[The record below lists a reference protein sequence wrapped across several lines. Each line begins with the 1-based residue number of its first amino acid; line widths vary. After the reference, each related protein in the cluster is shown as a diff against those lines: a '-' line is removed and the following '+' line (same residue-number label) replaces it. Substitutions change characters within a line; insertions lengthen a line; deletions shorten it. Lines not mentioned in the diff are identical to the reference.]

1 MFLKVLMFVLNLAAS
16 ELELEMFAISSL
28 KQLLEIQWLSP
39 LVVDPVSLGLFT
51 AISEASRVHCCPG
64 SLSTIVVPVRP
75 VFENRLCDPGKRLF
89 LSSVLLARLSVF
101 CPSGSLWREVKCKVR
116 KEDRKKEKER
126 ERGVPERSSH
136 CWLLVASFYS
146 RTMGEEIGS

>member
-75 VFENRLCDPGKRLF
+75 VFENRWCDPGKRLF
-89 LSSVLLARLSVF
+89 CRRCCLLDVQSFALQV
-101 CPSGSLWREVKCKVR
+101 SLWREVKCRVR

-126 ERGVPERSSH
+126 ERWCPRTVFP
-136 CWLLVASFYS
+136 LLTSCRIFL
-146 RTMGEEIGS
+146 

>member
-75 VFENRLCDPGKRLF
+75 VFENRWCDPGKRLF
-89 LSSVLLARLSVF
+89 CRRCCLLDVHSFALQVLL
-101 CPSGSLWREVKCKVR
+101 WRRVKCKVR

-126 ERGVPERSSH
+126 ERDVPERSSH

-146 RTMGEEIGS
+146 QTMGEEIG

>member
-75 VFENRLCDPGKRLF
+75 VFENRWCDPGKRLF
-89 LSSVLLARLSVF
+89 CRRCCLLDVQSFALQVLL
-101 CPSGSLWREVKCKVR
+101 WRRVKCKVR
-116 KEDRKKEKER
+116 KEDIKKEKER
-126 ERGVPERSSH
+126 ERDVPERSSH

-146 RTMGEEIGS
+146 QTMGEEIG

>member
-75 VFENRLCDPGKRLF
+75 VFENRWCDPGKRLF
-89 LSSVLLARLSVF
+89 CRRCCLLDVQSFALQVLL
-101 CPSGSLWREVKCKVR
+101 WRRVKCKVR

-126 ERGVPERSSH
+126 ERDVPERSSH

-146 RTMGEEIGS
+146 QTMGEEID

>member
-75 VFENRLCDPGKRLF
+75 VFENRWCDPGKRLF
-89 LSSVLLARLSVF
+89 CRRCCLLDVQSFALQVLL
-101 CPSGSLWREVKCKVR
+101 WRRVKCKVR

-126 ERGVPERSSH
+126 ERDVPERSSH
-136 CWLLVASFYS
+136 CWLLVASFYNQ
-146 RTMGEEIGS
+146 TMGEEIG